1 MSKATAHPCPWRD
14 AQALCQVEWLERWGD
29 LMTEL
34 REVGRDAT
42 PQPPA
47 WLVGLRRWP
56 TDWPTSGP
64 PPADVAD
71 WARKVG
77 IGEVLVI
84 LSELGARANQGKPPE
99 GWKVEGITVHPP
111 EALDG

>member
-1 MSKATAHPCPWRD
+1 MATEFTLTIT
-14 AQALCQVEWLERWGD
+14 QEGLGNLERAA
-29 LMTEL
+29 LK
-34 REVGRDAT
+34 AS
-42 PQPPA
+42 
-47 WLVGLRRWP
+47 RRWP

-71 WARKVG
+71 WARKGG
-77 IGEVLVI
+77 IGEVRVI

-99 GWKVEGITVHPP
+99 GWKGEGSPAHPP